1 MHKEPAG
8 RGGAGEI
15 LRAACL
21 PVGSGRVPRL
31 PLASVARVPLASQP
45 RARLLVPMPCASPPP
60 IPHGLGWLDSASR

>member
-21 PVGSGRVPRL
+21 PVGRL
-31 PLASVARVPLASQP
+31 PACLASLASVARVPLASQP
-45 RARLLVPMPCASPPP
+45 RARLLVPMPRASPPP